1 MDYDFTIVGAGAV
14 GLAIA
19 AELSQHGSVLIL
31 EKEDGIGRGISS
43 RSSEVAHA
51 GIYYE
56 PGSLRARLCVEGRR
70 QLEEWGAQGRFSY
83 RRIGKYIVAVTEDE
97 RAQLDALLARGRENG
112 AGDLRLVSRDEL
124 CAAEPHLSA
133 ACGVFSPATGIFDS
147 HGLMRFLLESAQQQG
162 AQLATQSAVCGI
174 RRLAAGY
181 EVVVRQDGAEE
192 RLATRCLVNA
202 AGLFADE
209 VAALAGIDVDA
220 AGLRLF
226 WNRGE
231 YFQVVSSS
239 RVKASRLIYPVPGA
253 GGHLGIHVTLDLAG
267 QIRLGPSAEY
277 LEPRPFRER
286 REDYAQDE
294 RLLALFFEAARR
306 YLPEL
311 EAEDL
316 RPCATGIRPKLNGA
330 GQPARDFYIREE
342 SARGLPG
349 LVNCVGIESPG
360 LTAAPAIGRH
370 VARLLFNR

>member
-1 MDYDFTIVGAGAV
+1 MDYDFTIIGAGAV

-19 AELSQHGSVLIL
+19 AELSQRGSVLIL
-31 EKEDGIGRGISS
+31 EKEEGIGRGISS

-56 PGSLRARLCVEGRR
+56 RDSLKARLCVAGRR
-70 QLEEWGAQGRFSY
+70 SIEEWGEQGRFSY
-83 RRIGKYIVAVTEDE
+83 RRIGKYIVAVTAAE
-97 RAQLDALLARGRENG
+97 RAELEALLLRGRENG
-112 AGDLRLVSRDEL
+112 AGDLRVVSHDEL
-124 CAAEPHLSA
+124 RTAEPHVRA
-133 ACGVFSPATGIFDS
+133 ECGVFSPSTGIFDS
-147 HGLMRFLLESAQQQG
+147 HGLMRFLLETALKQG
-162 AQLATQSAVCGI
+162 AQLATRSAASGI
-174 RRLAAGY
+174 RRLGEGY
-181 EVVVRQDGAEE
+181 EVAVRQGAAEE

-220 AGLRLF
+220 AGMRLH

-231 YFQVVSSS
+231 YFQVAPSS

-267 QIRLGPSAEY
+267 QLRLGPSAEY
-277 LEPRPFRER
+277 VGPRPFALR
-286 REDYAQDE
+286 REDYTQDE
-294 RLLALFFEAARR
+294 RLLALFWEAARR

-311 EAEDL
+311 EAQDL
-316 RPCATGIRPKLNGA
+316 RPCGTGIRPKLNGP
-330 GQPARDFYIREE
+330 GEPARDFYIREE

-349 LVNCVGIESPG
+349 FVNCVGIESPG
-360 LTAAPAIGRH
+360 LTAAPAIGRY